1 MPLTPISTPQD
12 NSEQENKLL
21 QVWMDL
27 TGKPDIFLDGPS
39 PESFTMLC
47 NHSPSNEIGWSF
59 PPSVTFESKIVIY
72 DEEEASVSGTHMG
85 ENALK
90 RYISCMI
97 LMYLPEKGVDEAFD
111 WLADAWQFYTHPVS
125 AASLPALAGPAVK
138 ATGKA
143 TILRPALDL
152 TEE

>member
-1 MPLTPISTPQD
+1 
-12 NSEQENKLL
+12 
-21 QVWMDL
+21 
-27 TGKPDIFLDGPS
+27 
-39 PESFTMLC
+39 MLY

-59 PPSVTFESKIVIY
+59 PPLSVTFESKIVVY
-72 DEEEASVSGTHMG
+72 DEEASVSGIHTG
-85 ENALK
+85 ANALK
-90 RYISCMI
+90 RYIGCMI

-111 WLADAWQFYTHPVS
+111 WLADAWQFYTHPVN
-125 AASLPALAGPAVK
+125 AASIPALAGPTVK